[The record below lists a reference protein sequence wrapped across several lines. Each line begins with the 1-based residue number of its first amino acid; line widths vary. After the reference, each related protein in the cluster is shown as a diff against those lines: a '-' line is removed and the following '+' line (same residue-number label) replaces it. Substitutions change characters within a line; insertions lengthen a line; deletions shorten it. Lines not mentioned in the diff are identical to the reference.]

1 MFSLLTSIFLFCVA
15 RQQNSLAARPDCAVT
30 FLWQEE
36 LLIVP
41 RLLRKVG
48 EGVVEGLKEGER
60 DLVFIVTLVNAVNCP
75 MYSQFILLLL
85 LPSNI
90 MLMRFKPLTIVQ

>member
-1 MFSLLTSIFLFCVA
+1 M
-15 RQQNSLAARPDCAVT
+15 
-30 FLWQEE
+30 
-36 LLIVP
+36 
-41 RLLRKVG
+41 
-48 EGVVEGLKEGER
+48 EGLKEGER